1 MKVMSDGYMYGH
13 NCSTDGYKTVLGS
26 GGCET
31 QLNMKRSEF
40 MGDIRE
46 SFRLSRR
53 QSQLALQCRNLAQY
67 QIHPVLRYGGT
78 VSLSDAGPSCNT
90 ERKLRLESG
99 LLNTSR
105 VSTYKINVLKR
116 PPGGKLLMML
126 TFTQPVNVTSVN
138 IGENQHMT
146 SLVVG
151 GGESPKKDEV
161 TEVA

>member
-1 MKVMSDGYMYGH
+1 MLQLGAVSDT
-13 NCSTDGYKTVLGS
+13 S
-26 GGCET
+26 
-31 QLNMKRSEF
+31 
-40 MGDIRE
+40 
-46 SFRLSRR
+46 
-53 QSQLALQCRNLAQY
+53 
-67 QIHPVLRYGGT
+67 VLRY
-78 VSLSDAGPSCNT
+78 SYT
-90 ERKLRLESG
+90 EVRYQILGQVATLKRKLRLESG